1 MSFLKSFSTFSSF
14 TFISRI
20 LGFFRDIINA
30 RVLGAGMLSDAFFI
44 AFRLP
49 NLFRSL
55 FAEGAMNSAFI
66 PIYSKKLT
74 HNEIDTPQFV
84 GKIIFLIGIFLIF
97 FCGLAEIFMREI
109 LSTIAPGFE
118 KENEYFEVG
127 IILGRIMFP
136 FLFFIT
142 ITAIYGCTIQ
152 SHGKFIPTSS
162 YPIIMNI
169 VLIIASFTSFLIPV
183 YSLSYGVIISGIF
196 QLIFLISSAKYYKI
210 PIGFPLL
217 DKTFFNYDIKH
228 FFRKLLPSILTSC
241 VTRIGITIDMMIAS
255 STVGAVSYIYYSD
268 RLYQL
273 PLSIIGVTLANVLL
287 PSLSKITSRITY
299 YKENQKHEEHKELSD
314 KLEIIQSRIFE
325 FAFILILPATI
336 GLYLLAEDICALI
349 FGNNSG
355 NFSQDALK
363 ATGDFLKIL
372 CLALPANILNNIFN
386 SILFANHITKFTTKT
401 AIYTLILNLTVNFT
415 LFYKFKYGYQCV
427 AIATVA
433 SSYFNAIIL
442 GFFCKKHNFLNPIHD
457 LSRIR
462 YIFFTNMGLV
472 FIIVILDLLKNTFLI
487 QFTFKWNLFLIIEI
501 LTVIYIYF
509 KILNYKGQF
518 KLNDF
523 KKLFID

>member
-1 MSFLKSFSTFSSF
+1 VSFLKSFSTFSFF

-20 LGFFRDIINA
+20 FGFLRDVINA

-74 HNEIDTPQFV
+74 HCEQDAPQFI

-97 FCGLAEIFMREI
+97 FCGLAEIFMPEI
-109 LSTIAPGFE
+109 LSVIAPGFD
-118 KENEYFEVG
+118 KTNEYFEIG
-127 IILGRIMFP
+127 IQLGRIMFP

-142 ITAIYGCTIQ
+142 ITAIYGCAIQ
-152 SHGKFIPTSS
+152 SHGNFIPTSS

-169 VLIIASFTSFLIPV
+169 VLITASFIPFLIPAF
-183 YSLSYGVIISGIF
+183 SLAYGVIVSGIL
-196 QLIFLISSAKYYKI
+196 QLIFLICSAKYYKI
-210 PIGFPLL
+210 QIGFPIF
-217 DKTFFNYDIKH
+217 DKNFFNYDVKH

-241 VTRIGITIDMMIAS
+241 VTRIGITIDTMIAS

-273 PLSIIGVTLANVLL
+273 PLSIVGVTLANVLL
-287 PSLSKITSRITY
+287 PSLSRITSKMNHLKKNDLYI
-299 YKENQKHEEHKELSD
+299 EHKELSD
-314 KLEIIQSRIFE
+314 KLKIIQSRIFE

-336 GLYLLAEDICALI
+336 GLYLLSNDIVALL
-349 FGNNSG
+349 FGNDNG
-355 NFSQDALK
+355 KFSQESLK
-363 ATGDFLKIL
+363 ATSNFLKIL
-372 CLALPANILNNIFN
+372 CIALPANILNNIFN

-401 AIYTLILNLTVNFT
+401 AIYTLILNLTINFT
-415 LFYKFKYGYQCV
+415 LFYKFNYGYECV
-427 AIATVA
+427 AVATVL
-433 SSYFNAIIL
+433 SSYFNAIVL
-442 GFFCKKHNFLNPIHD
+442 GVFCKENGFLHSIED
-457 LSRIR
+457 FSRIK
-462 YIFFTNMGLV
+462 YIFFTNMALSLL
-472 FIIVILDLLKNTFLI
+472 ISTLNLLKNIFLI
-487 QFTFKWNLFLIIEI
+487 PSTFKWNLFLIIEI
-501 LTVIYIYF
+501 VTVIYVYF
-509 KILNYKGQF
+509 KILNYNGKF